1 MRKLYKIKH
10 IFIGHRIYK
19 LTYGFSIRVNINV
32 KEIRKV

>member
-19 LTYGFSIRVNINV
+19 LTNGFSICVNITIN
-32 KEIRKV
+32 EINRI

>member
-19 LTYGFSIRVNINV
+19 LTNGFSIYVNITVNG
-32 KEIRKV
+32 INRI